1 MSTLVHETDKY
12 YTWGRIGVASHMS
25 SLNVVSSNIRNQ
37 FNLSVE
43 NGWNRNLE
51 TEATY
56 ERYLYDYFRV
66 FGGVNVENFR
76 QQLPAPLTEPGAG
89 GRMVT
94 KTDAK
99 AVVGIRFLTPYLFS
113 LDARIDNQLRPRL
126 SLGRKIMVLPRLLVS
141 GYYEYQADFGWVN
154 TLDNNRRFAKEV
166 VWRTGAE
173 YLLSRNFSLMGSYDN
188 RFGGGGGLSY
198 RF

>member
-1 MSTLVHETDKY
+1 M
-12 YTWGRIGVASHMS
+12 
-25 SLNVVSSNIRNQ
+25 
-37 FNLSVE
+37 
-43 NGWNRNLE
+43 
-51 TEATY
+51 
-56 ERYLYDYFRV
+56 

-76 QQLPAPLTEPGAG
+76 QQLPGPLTEPGAA

-94 KTDAK
+94 KTDVK
-99 AVVGIRFLTPYLFS
+99 AVVGVRFLTPYLFS

-126 SLGRKIMVLPRLLVS
+126 SLGRSIMVMPRLLVS

-154 TLDNNRRFAKEV
+154 TLDNNRRFAKEI

-188 RFGGGGGLSY
+188 RFGGGGGLNLL
-198 RF
+198 F

>member
-1 MSTLVHETDKY
+1 MHGTNQY
-12 YTWGRIGVASHMS
+12 YTWGILDAASHMGT
-25 SLNVVSSNIRNQ
+25 LNLVSSNIRNQ

-43 NGWNRNLE
+43 NGWNRNME

-56 ERYLYDYFRV
+56 ERYLYDYLRV

-76 QQLPAPLTEPGAG
+76 QRLPAPLTEPGVA
-89 GRMVT
+89 GRMIT
-94 KTDAK
+94 KTDTK
-99 AVVGIRFLTPYLFS
+99 AVVGVRFLTPYLFS

-126 SLGRKIMVLPRLLVS
+126 SLGRTIMLLPRLLVS

-154 TLDNNRRFAKEV
+154 TLEDNRRFEKEV
-166 VWRTGAE
+166 VWHTGAE

-188 RFGGGGGLSY
+188 RFGGSGGLSY

>member
-1 MSTLVHETDKY
+1 
-12 YTWGRIGVASHMS
+12 
-25 SLNVVSSNIRNQ
+25 
-37 FNLSVE
+37 
-43 NGWNRNLE
+43 
-51 TEATY
+51 
-56 ERYLYDYFRV
+56 V

-76 QQLPAPLTEPGAG
+76 QQLPGPLTEPGAA

-94 KTDAK
+94 KTDVK
-99 AVVGIRFLTPYLFS
+99 AVVGVRFLTPYLFS

-126 SLGRKIMVLPRLLVS
+126 SLGRSIMVMPRLLVS

-154 TLDNNRRFAKEV
+154 TLDNNRRFAKEI

-188 RFGGGGGLSY
+188 RFGGGGGLNLL
-198 RF
+198 F